1 MIVSQN
7 SNMQSTENFISNAK
21 FLTESESEIY
31 PEMVMVVDHGD
42 KKVIRTED
50 LLEFATNQ
58 GIDNGSEALSMVCE
72 ANGVDID
79 DVVLSMDESNILYD
93 IELADT
99 LRHFKESGFDV
110 TISPLSHKS
119 PAYIIAE
126 SILSSDLK
134 QDEINYLVEAFMED
148 DYSTLVSNEY
158 ICEQLET
165 KYNKN
170 KQWLRETFKNS
181 ESIGLCKWQACKE
194 AALNQF

>member
-31 PEMVMVVDHGD
+31 PEMVMVVDHGS

-58 GIDNGSEALSMVCE
+58 GIDNGSEALTMVCE
-72 ANGVDID
+72 ANNINID
-79 DVVLSMDESNILYD
+79 DVVLSMNEENILYD
-93 IELADT
+93 VELADT
-99 LRHFKESGFDV
+99 LSHFKESGFKI

-126 SILSSDLK
+126 SILSSNLK
-134 QDEINYLVEAFMED
+134 QDEMNYLVEAFMD
-148 DYSTLVSNEY
+148 DDINTLINNSS
-158 ICEQLET
+158 ICENLET

-170 KQWLRETFKNS
+170 RQWLRETFKNS
-181 ESIGLCKWQACKE
+181 ETIGLCKWQACKE